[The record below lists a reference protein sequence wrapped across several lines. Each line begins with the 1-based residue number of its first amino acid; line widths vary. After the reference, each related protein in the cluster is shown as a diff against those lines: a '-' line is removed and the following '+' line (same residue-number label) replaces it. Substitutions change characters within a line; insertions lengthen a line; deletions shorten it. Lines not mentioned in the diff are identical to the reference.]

1 MRDHDRARRVAGLLH
16 RGDPPAARRP
26 TPAPAGRHPPVPI
39 ARQPHEQRARPVDLR
54 HTGAQRAIPR
64 HGLVD
69 LLEAEPPS
77 QIDHLDPHPSCVTR
91 SSSSNRDQQH
101 VALRVEVAER
111 RHEHRNHRHQNPP
124 QQRTPAIRA
133 SQPQRSQTGTSRW
146 FTTWTQPVCQPS
158 PRVTAIASPRLGH
171 EPDTRKRAGG
181 CKGAG

>member
-1 MRDHDRARRVAGLLH
+1 MKRPAIKQAERAKPRAH
-16 RGDPPAARRP
+16 KSSHQTRGAS
-26 TPAPAGRHPPVPI
+26 
-39 ARQPHEQRARPVDLR
+39 
-54 HTGAQRAIPR
+54 
-64 HGLVD
+64 
-69 LLEAEPPS
+69 EPPIS
-77 QIDHLDPHPSCVTR
+77 DRSPRPDTRAAVTR

-124 QQRTPAIRA
+124 QQRKPAIRA

-181 CKGAG
+181 CKGAGWSPSPPVNRKRNDTEVRYSRTSTRSSTK